1 MTRLNYLT
9 EEKKKRE
16 KKSIVQNLTCDNT
29 FFVNQFKDFLSCKS
43 FRIVTEVL
51 LFYSHINLSSN
62 SFCFYQLNV

>member
-16 KKSIVQNLTCDNT
+16 KKKSIVQNLTCDNT
-29 FFVNQFKDFLSCKS
+29 FFVNQFKDFFSCKS

-62 SFCFYQLNV
+62 SF